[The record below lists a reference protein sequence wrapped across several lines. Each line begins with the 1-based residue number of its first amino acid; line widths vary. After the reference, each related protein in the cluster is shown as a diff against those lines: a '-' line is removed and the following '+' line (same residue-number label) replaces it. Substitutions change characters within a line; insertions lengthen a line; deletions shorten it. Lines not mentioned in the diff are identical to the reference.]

1 MDMPFPGSLKSWQTA
16 ALLGLVGLG
25 INAIR
30 VPLGWDVGLHLGAAV
45 ALLGLRAL
53 PPLQGVAGVA
63 LVWLG
68 VSVQLGTPV
77 PLAIGCAEAVFLARV
92 CRHRSLVHGALAFWG
107 TLGVPVLIAALTLR
121 GGFGYELAQLI
132 ATKHAFN
139 GIVVAALA
147 ELLFILAMRST
158 RLRRLSRQHCLP
170 AGAAPI
176 AVAIA
181 FVSIPAM
188 AGLIFTGHQLVA
200 HAETTMRDSGLR
212 AIRDVSNTAQ
222 FWRDRATANL
232 VAFAAVSAKQGLPP
246 ALPAPVTELLWES
259 LRVFTRDIAA
269 EGRVDP
275 DCRAPDLL
283 RQMRGVAAAATTL
296 RLGGTPECPAAMYV
310 AARLGPPGTEAFVAG
325 RFREAMVAETV
336 LVAALGSWAAFGDY
350 AATIRDADGRALARS
365 ATPGA
370 TAVHF
375 PDTGLAPEPPTAA
388 PVLARV
394 WLPRDGR
401 SPDPAMRAVGVV
413 ETVPGWTIDIF
424 LPMAAIRQQVIADL
438 TAQLQVLLLCIVA
451 AWLVGEGMMRIL
463 DRRLQRL
470 GRVLREAPPQAGRD
484 WDMAMAEL
492 GTLQRNIAH
501 AATVLDDERRRAGR
515 YRDRLDALEA
525 MGPLV
530 SYMARREADGTVR
543 VIDIGPSIARL
554 AGHAPEA
561 VCAPGWWEA
570 HVHPEDLRAFRQQ
583 NVQMPP
589 PGGAARFTYRLRRA
603 DGGYMWVLEMAVHLR
618 RGDER
623 ETFYGL
629 LLDISEQKEAER
641 QLLQSAK
648 LAQVGELAISMG
660 HELSQPLNV
669 IKLAVSNL
677 ALASENGP
685 LARAQIQ
692 PRLERIMRQ
701 IDRAAALIGHL
712 KVFGR
717 QDTQPPGPV
726 SVGDA
731 IDGALIMLRP
741 SLSSASIALDA
752 ADIPDVTVHSQA
764 VLFEQ
769 VIVNL
774 VANAADAIVQCR
786 ASAPG
791 HPARIAILVD
801 ADPSHVRIRITDT
814 GGGIPEDVL
823 PRIFEPFFTTKPPGK
838 GTGLGLSISAR
849 IVAEM
854 GGTIAAENLADG
866 AAFTLRFPRR
876 T

>member
-1 MDMPFPGSLKSWQTA
+1 MSFPGSLKSWQTA

-25 INAIR
+25 INGVAL
-30 VPLGWDVGLHLGAAV
+30 PLGWDVRLHLGAAV
-45 ALLGLRAL
+45 PLLALRAL
-53 PPLQGVAGVA
+53 PPLQGVAAIA

-68 VSVQLGTPV
+68 ISEQLGTPV
-77 PLAIGCAEAVFLARV
+77 PLVIGCAEAVFLAGF
-92 CRHRSLVHGALAFWG
+92 CRNRSLVHGALAFWG
-107 TLGVPVLIAALTLR
+107 TLGVPLLVAALTLR
-121 GGFGYELAQLI
+121 GVLGYDLAQMI
-132 ATKHAFN
+132 VAKHAFN

-181 FVSIPAM
+181 FVSVPAM
-188 AGLIFTGHQLVA
+188 AGLIFIGGQLVA
-200 HAETTMRDSGLR
+200 HAETSMRDSGLR

-222 FWRDRATANL
+222 FWRDRAIANL
-232 VAFAAVSAKQGLPP
+232 VAFAAISENRGLPP
-246 ALPAPVTELLWES
+246 VLPAPVGELLWES
-259 LRVFTRDIAA
+259 MKVFTPDMAA
-269 EGRVDP
+269 TERIDP
-275 DCRAPDLL
+275 DCRAPDLV
-283 RQMRGVAAAATTL
+283 RRMQGVADATTTL
-296 RLGGTPECPAAMYV
+296 RLGGTPECPAAMYL
-310 AARLGPPGTEAFVAG
+310 AARLGSPGTEAFAAG
-325 RFREAMVAETV
+325 RFREAVVAEAV

-350 AATIRDADGRALARS
+350 AATIRDPDGRVLARS
-365 ATPGA
+365 TTPG
-370 TAVHF
+370 V
-375 PDTGLAPEPPTAA
+375 TGAHVSGTDLASLPQTAA
-388 PVLARV
+388 PILSRV
-394 WLPRDGR
+394 WLRRDGH
-401 SPDPAMRAVGVV
+401 SPVPAFRAVGAV
-413 ETVPGWTIDIF
+413 ETVPGWTVDIF

-451 AWLVGEGMMRIL
+451 AWLVGEAMMRIV

-470 GRVLREAPPQAGRD
+470 GQVLRDAAPQVGRD
-484 WDMAMAEL
+484 WDMAMAEI
-492 GTLQRNIAH
+492 GTLQRDVAH

-554 AGHAPEA
+554 SGHAPEA

-589 PGGAARFTYRLRRA
+589 PGAAGRFTYRLRRA
-603 DGGYMWVLEMAVHLR
+603 DGSYIWVLEMVVHLR

-629 LLDISEQKEAER
+629 VLDISEQKEAER
-641 QLLQSAK
+641 QVLQSAK

-685 LARAQIQ
+685 LVREQIQ

-717 QDTQPPGPV
+717 QDSQPPGPV
-726 SVGDA
+726 SIGDA
-731 IDGALIMLRP
+731 IAGALLLLRP
-741 SLSSASIALDA
+741 SLSSASIELDVG
-752 ADIPDVTVHSQA
+752 DIPNVTVHGQA
-764 VLFEQ
+764 VLLEQ

-774 VANAADAIVQCR
+774 VANAADAIAQCR
-786 ASAPG
+786 ASTPG
-791 HPARIAILVD
+791 HPARIAIVVD
-801 ADPSHVRIRITDT
+801 GVPSHVRIRITDT

-838 GTGLGLSISAR
+838 GTGVGLSISAK

-854 GGTIAAENLADG
+854 GGTIAAENLGDG
-866 AAFTLRFPRR
+866 AVFTLQFPRSI
-876 T
+876 